1 MCGICGIIQS
11 DTSNP
16 IDEGLLRRM
25 SSTLNHRGPDDA
37 GYFFDQE
44 AGLGHRRLSIID
56 IEGGQQPIFNE
67 DRSATIVFNGEIYN
81 YLDLR
86 NNLIGRGHIFKTRS
100 DTETII
106 HAYEEYGGP
115 FVERLRGMFAFAIW
129 DRRLHRLVLARD
141 RLGLKPVYYWKGD
154 GIFAFASEIKALLQI
169 SQIRREVDP
178 EALDLYLSL
187 RYVPGPRTMFKG
199 ILKLQPGHILV
210 LDPTGI
216 HIRRY
221 WDIGMGAETEA
232 DEEECLSGFEQLLEE
247 SVRLRLMSEVPLGV
261 FLSGGID
268 SSAILALMRKAGKGE
283 PPRSFSIGYEAATRE
298 EQESNEL
305 PYARQVAHAF
315 EAQHHEFMLNSN
327 EFNNAIPKIVWHLDE
342 PLADPSCISL
352 YFLSK
357 LAREHITVV
366 LSGEGADEILA
377 GYGIYRKML
386 ALEGLNRRFSSLA
399 WLAARLAPFAPEPR
413 IRNYM
418 ALVGL
423 TLENR
428 YTGVSRGLSPGTKT
442 RLLPGSDDSQL
453 HNLYASYAIKDAA
466 SPLDRMLYQDLK
478 IWLPDNLLMKADKMT
493 MATGLELRVPFLD
506 HRLVEFAFTL
516 PQTLKIRQ
524 GQGKFL
530 LRRAM
535 AEVLPDNILKRPKK
549 GFPVPTEFWLRS
561 QLRDLVRDSLLG
573 QDSACRQFF
582 DLPVLKEI
590 IAENEAKVAWRHQDV
605 WTLLIFEF
613 WYRIFIRGHAF
624 PDSVE
629 SMASGR
635 RGEKSHDIR
644 SGHHL
649 LQ

>member
-11 DTSNP
+11 DTSKP

-25 SSTLNHRGPDDA
+25 TSTLNHRGPDDV
-37 GYFFDQE
+37 GYFLDQN

-56 IEGGQQPIFNE
+56 LKGGKQPILNE
-67 DRSATIVFNGEIYN
+67 DRSAVIVFNGEIYN
-81 YLDLR
+81 YVDLKED
-86 NNLIGRGHIFKTRS
+86 LTAHGHIFQSRS

-106 HAYEEYGGP
+106 HAYEEHGCA
-115 FVERLRGMFAFAIW
+115 FVERLRGMFAVAIW

-141 RLGLKPVYYWKGD
+141 RLGLKPVYYWEGD
-154 GIFAFASEIKALLQI
+154 GLFAFASEIKALLQI
-169 SQIRREVDP
+169 PQIRREVDP

-199 ILKLQPGHILV
+199 ILKLQAGHILV
-210 LDPTGI
+210 LDSAGI

-221 WDIGMGAETEA
+221 WDVGMGGETDA
-232 DEEECLSGFEQLLEE
+232 GEEECLSGFEQLLEE

-283 PPRSFSIGYEAATRE
+283 QPRSFSIGYEAATRE

-305 PYARQVAHAF
+305 PYARQAAHAF
-315 EAQHHEFMLNSN
+315 EAQHHEFQLNSK
-327 EFNNAIPKIVWHLDE
+327 EFSNAIPKIVWHLDE

-377 GYGIYRKML
+377 GYGIYQKML
-386 ALEGLNRRFSSLA
+386 TLEGLNRRFSSLA
-399 WLAARLAPFAPEPR
+399 WLAAKLAPFTPEPR
-413 IRNYM
+413 LRNYM
-418 ALVGL
+418 LLASL
-423 TLENR
+423 TLEQR
-428 YTGVSRGLSPGTKT
+428 YTGVSRGLSPGTKH
-442 RLLPGSDDSQL
+442 RLLPGLDDSLL
-453 HNLYASYAIKDAA
+453 HSLYASYAKNDAA

-506 HRLVEFAFTL
+506 HRLVEFTFTL
-516 PQTLKIRQ
+516 PQTLKIRY

-535 AEVLPDNILKRPKK
+535 ADVLPDTILKRPKK

-561 QLRDLVRDSLLG
+561 QLRDFVRDSLLG
-573 QDSACRQFF
+573 PDSACRQFF
-582 DLPVLKEI
+582 SYPVLEQI
-590 IAENEAKVAWRHQDV
+590 ISENEARVAWRHQDV

-613 WYRIFIRGHAF
+613 WYRIFIRGHGSPA
-624 PDSVE
+624 
-629 SMASGR
+629 SMGR
-635 RGEKSHDIR
+635 MAPERGEVIHDFR

>member
-1 MCGICGIIQS
+1 MCGICGIIHS
-11 DTSNP
+11 DASNP
-16 IDEGLLRRM
+16 VDENLLKRM
-25 SSTLNHRGPDDA
+25 SSTLGHRGPDDV
-37 GYFFDQE
+37 GYFFDRN

-56 IEGGQQPIFNE
+56 LEGGQQPIFNE
-67 DRSATIVFNGEIYN
+67 DRSAAIVFNGEIYN

-86 NNLIGRGHIFKTRS
+86 ENLITRGHIFKTRS

-106 HAYEEYGGP
+106 HAYEEYGDT

-129 DRRLHRLVLARD
+129 DRRLRRLVLARD
-141 RLGLKPVYYWKGD
+141 RLGLKPVYYWEEK

-169 SQIRREVDP
+169 PDIRREVDP

-199 ILKLQPGHILV
+199 ILKLQPGHVLV
-210 LDPTGI
+210 LDPAGI

-221 WDIGMGAETEA
+221 WDIGMGAETNGDDAERLR
-232 DEEECLSGFEQLLEE
+232 DFEQLLEE

-268 SSAILALMRKAGKGE
+268 SSAILALMRKLGKGE

-305 PYARQVAHAF
+305 PYARQAAHAF
-315 EAQHHEFMLNSN
+315 EAQHHEFQLDST
-327 EFNNAIPKIVWHLDE
+327 EFGNAIPKIVWHLDE

-377 GYGIYRKML
+377 GYTIYRKML
-386 ALEGLNRRFSSLA
+386 AIEGLNRRFPSLA
-399 WLAARLAPFAPEPR
+399 WLAGRLAPFAPEPR
-413 IRNYM
+413 LRNYM
-418 ALVGL
+418 SLAGL
-423 TLENR
+423 AIENR
-428 YTGVSRGLSPGTKT
+428 YTGVARGLSPGAKAK
-442 RLLPGSDDSQL
+442 LLPGSDDSLL
-453 HNLYASYAIKDAA
+453 HALFASYSQKHAA

-516 PQTLKIRQ
+516 PQTLKIQ
-524 GQGKFL
+524 NGQGKLL

-535 AEVLPDNILKRPKK
+535 ADVLPENILTRPKQ

-582 DLPVLKEI
+582 SLPALKEI
-590 IAENEAKVAWRHQDV
+590 IAENEAKVAWRHQDI
-605 WTLLIFEF
+605 WTLLVFEF
-613 WYRIFIRGHAF
+613 WYRIFIRGHAS
-624 PDSVE
+624 PEDVGE
-629 SMASGR
+629 MVSGR
-635 RGEKSHDIR
+635 RGEKP
-644 SGHHL
+644 
-649 LQ
+649 